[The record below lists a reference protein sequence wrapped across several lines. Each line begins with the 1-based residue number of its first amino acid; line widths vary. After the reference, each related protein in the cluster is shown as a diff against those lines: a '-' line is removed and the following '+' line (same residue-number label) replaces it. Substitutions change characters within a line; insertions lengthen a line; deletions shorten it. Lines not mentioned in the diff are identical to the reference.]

1 MTTTGNAHGSLRARL
16 SSPSGF
22 VSVGLAMALLVGSVA
37 VALGQGAS
45 KALLELGDGAV
56 WLPTDPRGVV
66 TLVDGSS
73 GRPTAEIQLATGD
86 GTSLEVVY
94 RDGKAYAYD
103 ASTGVLTLIDDA
115 SMSSDV
121 AVQTGGDAETLVL
134 AGGGNAYVVEP
145 SDGTLQVLGGD
156 LQPTGEVIDL
166 GGEVGSAVVDGDGLL
181 YASLVGNGRVVVADA
196 DGVRGTLKVTDSPVA
211 PLTVVGGDVHAL
223 DVAGGVV
230 RVLDVDSVSEVMP
243 SGLARNADI
252 GALLL
257 SESSDS
263 DIAVI
268 DPRSCQVV
276 VLAVSAGTSATVGL
290 PGDTCGDSFGAPVV
304 VGTRVF
310 VPDYSTGGT
319 LVLDITGRDAP
330 SEIPVRADGPG
341 EFDLFVD
348 DGNVVAN
355 DPGSNDAVIFTG
367 GQEAVDVVKFDEEVA
382 ENATQPEETPA
393 ELPEP
398 QEPNEPDPTQEP
410 DPEPTQAPEPGPDPT
425 QAPLPDPTG
434 TSTAPPTGEPTPTGG
449 PTGLPTTAPPTSAPP
464 TSAPPTSAPP
474 TSTPPP
480 SPPPSSSEPPATT
493 PPQDPAAPVMGTVEV
508 GNHRNVIPFTAGA
521 GGGEVARFELR
532 VLSGGQ
538 PSRVEGGVGQS
549 QFVAYFDGCALHT
562 FQVVAIGTNGGEAG
576 SRVSNERPACPGV
589 SPVRNLQQVDRG
601 QDFVVIA
608 WDAPET
614 STGPVQYRVERGNG
628 ELVHGFETQGGQ
640 TRARW
645 NGLAPGTDYTL
656 VVIARDDSGQSQA
669 QSVPVRTADPPPWE
683 RTWTIAD
690 SNIQATCATQG
701 PRGGAWASSQQECK
715 NWAQANRWLGN
726 GTQVTVTCAVR
737 GDGYP
742 VYSGASQETWYWQFR
757 TKAGDYIR
765 GAVIAERTG
774 DSDYGAPRC

>member
-1 MTTTGNAHGSLRARL
+1 MSTTGNAHGSLRARL

-86 GTSLEVVY
+86 GTSLQVVY

-145 SDGTLQVLGGD
+145 SEGTLQVLGGD
-156 LQPTGEVIDL
+156 LQPTGDVIDL

-181 YASLVGNGRVVVADA
+181 YASLVGSGRVVVADA

-211 PLTVVGGDVHAL
+211 PLTVVGGAVHAL
-223 DVAGGVV
+223 DVAGGTV
-230 RVLDVDSVSEVMP
+230 RVLDVDSVAEVMP
-243 SGLARNADI
+243 SGLARNADL
-252 GALLL
+252 GALLV

-330 SEIPVRADGPG
+330 TEIPVRADGPG

-393 ELPEP
+393 ELP
-398 QEPNEPDPTQEP
+398 DPPEQEP
-410 DPEPTQAPEPGPDPT
+410 DPSQEPDPQPTQQPEPGQEPT

-434 TSTAPPTGEPTPTGG
+434 TSTAPPTGAPMPTSDPTGQ
-449 PTGLPTTAPPTSAPP
+449 PTTAPPTSAPP
-464 TSAPPTSAPP
+464 TSAPPSTTEPP
-474 TSTPPP
+474 VTTPPP
-480 SPPPSSSEPPATT
+480 TSEPPATT

-538 PSRVEGGVGQS
+538 PTQVEGGNG
-549 QFVAYFDGCALHT
+549 QFVAHFSGCALHT

-608 WDAPET
+608 WDGPET

-628 ELVHGFETQGGQ
+628 ELLAGFEAQGGQ
-640 TRARW
+640 TRFRW
-645 NGLAPGTDYTL
+645 NGLAPGTDYNL

-683 RTWTIAD
+683 RTWTVAD
-690 SNIQATCATQG
+690 SNIPGTCATQG
-701 PRGGAWASSQQECK
+701 KRGGAWASSQGECK
-715 NWAQANRWLGN
+715 GWNAANRWLDN
-726 GTQVTVTCAVR
+726 GFQVTVTCFSR
-737 GDGYP
+737 GDAYP
-742 VYSGASQETWYWQFR
+742 VYPGPTNWTGYFR
-757 TKAGDYIR
+757 TKSGDWIR
-765 GAVIAERTG
+765 SAVIAERTG
-774 DSDYGAPRC
+774 DNDYGAPAC

>member
-1 MTTTGNAHGSLRARL
+1 MSTTGNAHGSLRARL

-86 GTSLEVVY
+86 GTSLQVVY

-145 SDGTLQVLGGD
+145 SEGTLQVLGGD
-156 LQPTGEVIDL
+156 LQPAGDVIDL

-181 YASLVGNGRVVVADA
+181 YASLVGSGRVVVADA

-211 PLTVVGGDVHAL
+211 PLTVVGGAVHAL
-223 DVAGGVV
+223 DVAGGTV
-230 RVLDVDSVSEVMP
+230 RVLDVDSVAEVMP
-243 SGLARNADI
+243 SGLARNADL
-252 GALLL
+252 GALLV

-330 SEIPVRADGPG
+330 TEIPVRADGPG

-393 ELPEP
+393 ELP
-398 QEPNEPDPTQEP
+398 DPPEQEP
-410 DPEPTQAPEPGPDPT
+410 DPSQEPDPQPTQQPEPGQEPT

-434 TSTAPPTGEPTPTGG
+434 TSTAPPTGAPTPTSD
-449 PTGLPTTAPPTSAPP
+449 PTGQPTTAPPTSAPP
-464 TSAPPTSAPP
+464 TSDPPSTTEPPVTTPPTSDPP
-474 TSTPPP
+474 ETTPPP
-480 SPPPSSSEPPATT
+480 
-493 PPQDPAAPVMGTVEV
+493 AAPGQPTITDVSV
-508 GNHRNVIPFTAGA
+508 GDHANVITFQIAP
-521 GGGEVARFELR
+521 GGVVTSLELR
-532 VLSGGQ
+532 VGG
-538 PSRVEGGVGQS
+538 GGSPRIRQTGATEFTAD
-549 QFVAYFDGCALHT
+549 QFAGCALHT
-562 FQVVAIGTNGGEAG
+562 FVVVATGPGGT
-576 SRVSNERPACPGV
+576 SSSPPSPERPACPGV
-589 SPVRNLQQVDRG
+589 SPVRGLQQVDRG
-601 QDFVVIA
+601 QDFVVVA
-608 WDAPET
+608 WNAPAT

-628 ELVHGFETQGGQ
+628 ELIAGFEAQGGQ
-640 TRARW
+640 TQIRIP
-645 NGLAPGTDYTL
+645 GLQPGTGYRIR
-656 VVIARDDSGQSQA
+656 VIARDDSGQSQ
-669 QSVPVRTADPPPWE
+669 PEGIDVRTADPPPWE
-683 RTWTIAD
+683 RTWTVAD
-690 SNIQATCATQG
+690 GNLSGTCATQG
-701 PRGGAWASSQQECK
+701 KRGGAWASNQGECRGW
-715 NWAQANRWLGN
+715 NASNRWLDN
-726 GTQVTVTCAVR
+726 GFQVTVTCFSR

-742 VYSGASQETWYWQFR
+742 VYSAGGQETWSGYFK
-757 TKAGDYIR
+757 TKSGDWIR
-765 GAVIAERTG
+765 SAVIAERTG
-774 DSDYGAPRC
+774 DNDYGAPAC

>member
-1 MTTTGNAHGSLRARL
+1 MSTTGNAHGSLRARL

-86 GTSLEVVY
+86 GTSLQVVY

-145 SDGTLQVLGGD
+145 SEGTLQVLGGD
-156 LQPTGEVIDL
+156 LQPTGDVIDL

-181 YASLVGNGRVVVADA
+181 YASLVGSGRVVVADA

-211 PLTVVGGDVHAL
+211 PLTVVGGAVHAL
-223 DVAGGVV
+223 DVAGGTV
-230 RVLDVDSVSEVMP
+230 RVLDVDSVAEVMP
-243 SGLARNADI
+243 SGLARNADL
-252 GALLL
+252 GALLV

-330 SEIPVRADGPG
+330 TEIPVRADGPG

-393 ELPEP
+393 ELP
-398 QEPNEPDPTQEP
+398 DPPEQEP
-410 DPEPTQAPEPGPDPT
+410 DPSQEPDPQPTQQPEPGQEPT
-425 QAPLPDPTG
+425 QAPLPNPTG
-434 TSTAPPTGEPTPTGG
+434 TSTAPPTGAPTPTSD
-449 PTGLPTTAPPTSAPP
+449 PTGQPTTAPPTSAPP
-464 TSAPPTSAPP
+464 TSALPSTTEPPVTTPPTSD
-474 TSTPPP
+474 
-480 SPPPSSSEPPATT
+480 PPATT
-493 PPQDPAAPVMGTVEV
+493 PPPAAPGQPVITAVSV
-508 GNHRNVIPFTAGA
+508 GNHANAIDFTQQPGGQTDSLELQVASGGGNPTISMVSGTRFRAEGFAGCAEHTFVVIATGPGGQTRSAPSAPTPACPATGPLTGLREESKDHNSVRVSWNRPEGVGVVYDIHWELGA
-521 GGGEVARFELR
+521 GGG
-532 VLSGGQ
+532 GGNANNHGN
-538 PSRVEGGVGQS
+538 EGINITGLQ
-549 QFVAYFDGCALHT
+549 DGRT
-562 FQVVAIGTNGGEAG
+562 Y
-576 SRVSNERPACPGV
+576 
-589 SPVRNLQQVDRG
+589 
-601 QDFVVIA
+601 VITVT
-608 WDAPET
+608 PK
-614 STGPVQYRVERGNG
+614 S
-628 ELVHGFETQGGQ
+628 
-640 TRARW
+640 
-645 NGLAPGTDYTL
+645 
-656 VVIARDDSGQSQA
+656 DSGPGQGDRIRVDIPDKPWQA
-669 QSVPVRTADPPPWE
+669 
-683 RTWTIAD
+683 TWTVGD
-690 SNIQATCATQG
+690 SYLGGTCATQTK
-701 PRGGAWASSQQECK
+701 RGG
-715 NWAQANRWLGN
+715 NWADNADQCKQWSNDNRWFGN
-726 GTQVTVTCAVR
+726 GDSVTLVCHSR
-737 GDGYP
+737 GEGYIERS
-742 VYSGASQETWYWQFR
+742 SGQTWTGYFQ
-757 TKAGDYIR
+757 TAKGDWIR
-765 GAVIAERTG
+765 AAVINERKG
-774 DSDYGAPRC
+774 DRNYGAPAC